1 MYQVMYYGGLVIGIS
16 GLIATVIVF
25 VKMDLHQAFLEISGL
40 EAKHAMKQMQETGKQ
55 KGLKTENHVEI
66 MQEHTKTIPTD
77 EDTRQPSEMETTMQL
92 GDEGETILLEKD
104 VVNFYVEE
112 EYAELHTEEVI
123 KERDGT
129 VYE

>member
-55 KGLKTENHVEI
+55 KRIKNRKSRRNYAGAY
-66 MQEHTKTIPTD
+66 
-77 EDTRQPSEMETTMQL
+77 EDHSYR
-92 GDEGETILLEKD
+92 
-104 VVNFYVEE
+104 
-112 EYAELHTEEVI
+112 
-123 KERDGT
+123 
-129 VYE
+129 